1 VIGYLKGHPI
11 RVSAE
16 KLLLDVGGVGY
27 EVHVSTGTS
36 LSAQQVASSGSPVE
50 LHIHTH
56 LRDDALSLFGFWTE
70 QERQLFELLIT
81 VSGIGPRL
89 ARTILSAPSLG
100 ELLAAIVGHD
110 VARLQK
116 TPGVGKKTA
125 ERIVLELSDKV
136 KELAAQ
142 VPAGARATGP
152 GEDVVSALVNL
163 GYKPSEAEEAVR
175 GARNDADGA
184 EFHETLRLALKRLS
198 RA

>member
-1 VIGYLKGHPI
+1 MIGYLKGHPI
-11 RVSAE
+11 RVTAE
-16 KLLLDVGGVGY
+16 KVLLDVGGVGY

-36 LSAQQVASSGSPVE
+36 ASVQQTAAAGRPVE
-50 LHIHTH
+50 LHVHTH
-56 LRDDALSLFGFWTE
+56 MRDDGLSLFGFWTE
-70 QERQLFELLIT
+70 QERLLFELLIT
-81 VSGIGPRL
+81 VAGIGPRL

-110 VARLQK
+110 VARLQN

-136 KELAAQ
+136 KDLAAQ
-142 VPAGARATGP
+142 VPAAGPASGP

-163 GYKPSEAEEAVR
+163 GYRPSEAEQAVHGARGDSEAV
-175 GARNDADGA
+175 D
-184 EFHETLRLALKRLS
+184 FHEVLRLALKRLS